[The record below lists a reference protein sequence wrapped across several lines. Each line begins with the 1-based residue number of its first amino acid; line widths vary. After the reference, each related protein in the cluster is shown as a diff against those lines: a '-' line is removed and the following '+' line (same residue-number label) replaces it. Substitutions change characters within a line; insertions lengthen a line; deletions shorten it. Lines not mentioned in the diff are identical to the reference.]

1 VAGHDEAAVVRHLRT
16 QVGAVG
22 APAPRWESCDAVP
35 EGFRCAW
42 DVAVA
47 ATEPRRALKSA
58 RRS

>member
-1 VAGHDEAAVVRHLRT
+1 MAGHDEAAVVRHLRA
-16 QVGAVG
+16 QVGAVE

-47 ATEPRRALKSA
+47 ATEPAA
-58 RRS
+58 R